1 MAYSSNKK
9 GDADVNEFVYG
20 DMEAELLLELE
31 ERDMLLSFNR
41 DIAVIRDRKELLRQV
56 YPRLHQLFQVEDL
69 CIGLV
74 DDKAQGLNVSLRVS
88 SGARRLQARYRTLF
102 DQPLSYADAFVE
114 KVLNAGKP
122 SIENLVSIEI
132 SGSAS
137 LLLTISLKAGL
148 KECLTAPLQK
158 GDERLGLLM
167 LWSEGAD
174 HFTPRHMRLIA
185 AMADQLSLAVSNIR
199 AYEQIETQLA
209 EINRYKE
216 QLEEERSY
224 LQQEIGRGY
233 TYQDIVGV
241 GPAMQQV
248 FEQLTKV
255 SDVNSTVLILGE
267 TGTGKELVARALHH
281 VSPRADKL
289 MVKVNCAALPA
300 NLVESELFGHE
311 KGSFTGAAERRIG
324 KFELAHGGTLFLDE
338 IGELPPELQVKLLRA
353 LQEREIERIG
363 GKAPIKI
370 DVRVIAATNR
380 SLEEEVAT
388 GRFRNDLYYRLHV
401 FPVTLPPLRQ
411 RMEDLPVLA
420 THFLE
425 KYARITGQ
433 PAKSLSAKALKELMA
448 HRWPGNVRE
457 LEHIIERSILMSPGQ
472 LIRQVYLPSA
482 KEIRTAAIPV
492 EEELKSHADNER
504 DHILRVLNYCRGKI
518 FGPGGAAAILGLPA
532 STLNSKIKK
541 LGIAKSKLFN
551 YKP

>member
-1 MAYSSNKK
+1 MAYSSKK
-9 GDADVNEFVYG
+9 ENSIPVNGLVYG

-41 DIAVIRDRKELLRQV
+41 EITVIRDRKELLRKV
-56 YPRLHQLFQVEDL
+56 YPRLQQLFQVEDL
-69 CIGLV
+69 CIGLM
-74 DDKAQGLNVSLRVS
+74 DDKARALDVSLRIS
-88 SGARRLQARYRTLF
+88 SGARRLQARYRTLL
-102 DQPLSYADAFVE
+102 DQPLSDADTFIKEA
-114 KVLNAGKP
+114 LDAGSP
-122 SIENLVSIEI
+122 RIESLVSVDVNDT
-132 SGSAS
+132 AS
-137 LLLTISLKAGL
+137 LMVTVSLKAGL

-158 GDERLGLLM
+158 GNDRLGLLM
-167 LWSEGAD
+167 LWSEGTD
-174 HFTPRHMRLIA
+174 HFTSRHLRLMA
-185 AMADQLSLAVSNIR
+185 AMADQISLAVSNIM
-199 AYEQIETQLA
+199 AYEQIEAQLA
-209 EINRYKE
+209 EIERYKE

-224 LQQEIGRGY
+224 LQQEVGRGY

-248 FEQLTKV
+248 FDQLTKV

-289 MVKVNCAALPA
+289 MVKVNCATLPA

-311 KGSFTGAAERRIG
+311 KGSFTGATERRIG

-338 IGELPPELQVKLLRA
+338 IGELQPELQVKLLRA

-363 GKAPIKI
+363 GKSPIKI

-380 SLEEEVAT
+380 NLEEEVAA

-401 FPVTLPPLRQ
+401 FPVTLPPLRG
-411 RMEDLPVLA
+411 RMEDLPALA

-433 PAKSLSAKALKELMA
+433 SVKSLSAKALKELMA
-448 HRWPGNVRE
+448 YRWPGNVRE

-472 LIRQVYLPSA
+472 LIRQVFLPSA
-482 KEIRTAAIPV
+482 KEIKKAGLPA

-504 DHILRVLNYCRGKI
+504 DHILKVLNHCRGKI
-518 FGPGGAAAILGLPA
+518 YGSGGAAAILGLPV

>member
-1 MAYSSNKK
+1 MTYGGNQKNSTGIN
-9 GDADVNEFVYG
+9 GFVYG

-41 DIAVIRDRKELLRQV
+41 EITVIRERKELLRQV

-69 CIGLV
+69 CIGLI
-74 DDKAQGLNVSLRVS
+74 DDKRQGLNVSLRVS
-88 SGARRLQARYRTLF
+88 SGARRLQTRYRTLL
-102 DQPLSYADAFVE
+102 DQPLSYTDAFVE
-114 KVLNAGKP
+114 KILNAGKP
-122 SIENLVSIEI
+122 CIEKLVSAGSTE
-132 SGSAS
+132 SAS
-137 LLLTISLKAGL
+137 LLATISLKAGL

-158 GDERLGLLM
+158 GDEQLGVLM

-174 HFTPRHMRLIA
+174 HFTSRHLRLIA
-185 AMADQLSLAVSNIR
+185 AMADQLSLAISNIM
-199 AYEQIETQLA
+199 AYEQIESQLA

-241 GPAMQQV
+241 GPAMQHV
-248 FEQLTKV
+248 FEQLRMV
-255 SDVNSTVLILGE
+255 ADVNSTVLILGE

-281 VSPRADKL
+281 LSPRAEKL

-311 KGSFTGAAERRIG
+311 KGSFTGATERRIG
-324 KFELAHGGTLFLDE
+324 KFELADGGTLFLDE

-363 GKAPIKI
+363 GKAPINI

-380 SLEEEVAT
+380 NLEEEVAT

-433 PAKSLSAKALKELMA
+433 PVRLLSAKALKELMA
-448 HRWPGNVRE
+448 YQWPGNVRE

-472 LIRQVYLPSA
+472 LIRRVYLPSA
-482 KEIRTAAIPV
+482 KEIRTAGLPAN
-492 EEELKSHADNER
+492 EELKSHADNER
-504 DHILRVLNYCRGKI
+504 DHILNVLNYCKGKI
-518 FGPGGAAAILGLPA
+518 FGPGGAAAILRLPV

>member
-1 MAYSSNKK
+1 M
-9 GDADVNEFVYG
+9 YG

-41 DIAVIRDRKELLRQV
+41 EITAIRDRKELLHKV
-56 YPRLHQLFQVEDL
+56 YPRLQQLFQVEDL
-69 CIGLV
+69 CIGLI
-74 DDKAQGLNVSLRVS
+74 DDKAQALDVSLRIS
-88 SGARRLQARYRTLF
+88 SGARRLQARYRTLL
-102 DQPLSYADAFVE
+102 DQPLSYADCFI
-114 KVLNAGKP
+114 KKLLDAGDP
-122 SIENLVSIEI
+122 RIENLASVDANE
-132 SGSAS
+132 SAS
-137 LLLTISLKAGL
+137 SLVTVSLKAGL

-158 GDERLGLLM
+158 GNDRLGLLM
-167 LWSEGAD
+167 LWSEGSD
-174 HFTPRHMRLIA
+174 HFTPRHLRLIA
-185 AMADQLSLAVSNIR
+185 AMADQLSLAVGNIM

-209 EINRYKE
+209 EIKRYKE

-224 LQQEIGRGY
+224 LQQEVGRGY

-241 GPAMQQV
+241 GPAMQHV

-289 MVKVNCAALPA
+289 MVKVNCATLPA

-311 KGSFTGAAERRIG
+311 KGSFTGATERRIG
-324 KFELAHGGTLFLDE
+324 KFELAHKGTLFLDE
-338 IGELPPELQVKLLRA
+338 IGELQPELQVKLLRA

-363 GKAPIKI
+363 GKSPIKI

-380 SLEEEVAT
+380 NLEEEVAA
-388 GRFRNDLYYRLHV
+388 GRFRSDLYYRLHV
-401 FPVTLPPLRQ
+401 FPLTLPPLRG
-411 RMEDLPVLA
+411 RMEDLPALA

-425 KYARITGQ
+425 KYARVTGQ

-448 HRWPGNVRE
+448 YRWPGNVRE
-457 LEHIIERSILMSPGQ
+457 LEHIIERSILMAPGQ
-472 LIRQVYLPSA
+472 LIRQVFLPSA
-482 KEIRTAAIPV
+482 KEIKKAGLPA
-492 EEELKSHADNER
+492 EEELKSHAENER
-504 DHILRVLNYCRGKI
+504 DHILKVLNHCRGRI
-518 FGPGGAAAILGLPA
+518 YGSGGAATILGLPV